1 MSTFS
6 RPSKRNH
13 RKKHAVTMPLPS
25 KILTS
30 LCTQN
35 MTNFFRHYNRQIS
48 QISTYSSILLRSFF
62 YSTAFY
68 SNCAPGAPAV
78 IQVTT
83 KSNNGTQNSITNE
96 TRHFKGKAILTLRP
110 GAIDKL
116 KHLQLEPS
124 AAAENTNRTSTT
136 CETLAHDTNASASKV
151 YLKIGVRNKGC
162 SGSAYSITYTT
173 EKGKFDELVEQDGVS
188 VLVDAK
194 ALLSIIG
201 SEVDYLKDDLSEQF
215 VFYNPNVKET
225 CGCGLSFT
233 V

>member
-1 MSTFS
+1 MSNS
-6 RPSKRNH
+6 SSS
-13 RKKHAVTMPLPS
+13 RKKITGKRHAVAMPQPS

-35 MTNFFRHYNRQIS
+35 MTKFFRHYDRHIS

-62 YSTAFY
+62 DSTAFY

-78 IQVTT
+78 IKVTA
-83 KSNNGTQNSITNE
+83 KNNNGTKNSMTNE
-96 TRHFKGKAILTLRP
+96 TRNFKRTLRP
-110 GAIDKL
+110 AAIDKL
-116 KHLQLEPS
+116 KHLQLGPS
-124 AAAENTNRTSTT
+124 ASAENTNRASTT
-136 CETLAHDTNASASKV
+136 CEALAHDTNASASKI

-162 SGSAYSITYTT
+162 SGSAYFITYTT
-173 EKGKFDELVEQDGVS
+173 EKAKFDELVEQDGVS